1 MRPTVAEATGRGGQA
16 DRWSIGKGI
25 VMLLLGVALFGCGE
39 AVVKY
44 LTQSYDV
51 AQVVWGRF
59 TFHALV
65 FLIIFARRGIIGQ
78 MRTARPGLQIARSVL
93 LLIATGL
100 FFTALQFLPLA
111 EAVAINFVAPLL
123 VTALAIPV
131 LGERVGMRRWIAI
144 LVGFAG
150 VLVII
155 RPGMGVMHWAAAL
168 PLGTAVCYAS
178 YQLLTRI
185 AARTDDARTSLFWT
199 AAVGVAATSLAAPF
213 FWTAPDAAGWALMV
227 ATGFLFGLGHYLL
240 IRALEVAPA
249 SVLSPFLYTQ
259 LIWVTIAGYLV
270 FGNFP
275 DMFTIGGGAVVIA
288 SGIYVWHR
296 ETLRAG
302 GDSR

>member
-25 VMLLLGVALFGCGE
+25 AMLLLGVALFGCGE

-111 EAVAINFVAPLL
+111 EAVAAGAVPVLPDRLSYPEVVPAAWHGSALYPDGGLTTRLRDVLTDLPAWRTRCEGLPGAMRRFDWREVVDTYDERLG
-123 VTALAIPV
+123 ALAE
-131 LGERVGMRRWIAI
+131 GYG
-144 LVGFAG
+144 
-150 VLVII
+150 
-155 RPGMGVMHWAAAL
+155 
-168 PLGTAVCYAS
+168 
-178 YQLLTRI
+178 
-185 AARTDDARTSLFWT
+185 
-199 AAVGVAATSLAAPF
+199 
-213 FWTAPDAAGWALMV
+213 
-227 ATGFLFGLGHYLL
+227 
-240 IRALEVAPA
+240 RAL
-249 SVLSPFLYTQ
+249 
-259 LIWVTIAGYLV
+259 
-270 FGNFP
+270 
-275 DMFTIGGGAVVIA
+275 
-288 SGIYVWHR
+288 
-296 ETLRAG
+296 
-302 GDSR
+302 